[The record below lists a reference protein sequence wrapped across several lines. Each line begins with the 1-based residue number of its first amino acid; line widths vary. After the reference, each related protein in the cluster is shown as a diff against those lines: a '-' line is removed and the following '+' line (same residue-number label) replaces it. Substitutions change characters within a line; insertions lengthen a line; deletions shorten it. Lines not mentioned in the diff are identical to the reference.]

1 MSYKIFALNPGSTST
16 KIAMFEDDKPV
27 FITKAVHTA
36 EELAKY
42 PKIADQLPYR
52 RQTILDA
59 VAAQQE
65 AIKKLESAGQLD
77 KLPEKIQETARL
89 RMQNPELPLAQ
100 LAALFDPPISKS
112 CLNHRIRKIMEEAR
126 KL

>member
-1 MSYKIFALNPGSTST
+1 M
-16 KIAMFEDDKPV
+16 
-27 FITKAVHTA
+27 
-36 EELAKY
+36 
-42 PKIADQLPYR
+42 R
-52 RQTILDA
+52 DA

-100 LAALFDPPISKS
+100 LAARCDLPFSKS
-112 CLNHRIRKIMEEAR
+112 CLILRIRKIMEEAR

>member
-1 MSYKIFALNPGSTST
+1 MVGGVPA
-16 KIAMFEDDKPV
+16 EDLKR
-27 FITKAVHTA
+27 
-36 EELAKY
+36 EL
-42 PKIADQLPYR
+42 R
-52 RQTILDA
+52 
-59 VAAQQE
+59 E
-65 AIKKLESAGQLD
+65 AIEKLEKAGQLER
-77 KLPEKIQETARL
+77 LPEKIQETARL

>member
-1 MSYKIFALNPGSTST
+1 MNCDMANVNKT
-16 KIAMFEDDKPV
+16 
-27 FITKAVHTA
+27 
-36 EELAKY
+36 
-42 PKIADQLPYR
+42 
-52 RQTILDA
+52 LDA

-65 AIKKLESAGQLD
+65 AIETLKRHGQLE

-89 RMQNPELPLAQ
+89 RMRNPELPLAQ

-126 KL
+126 KLS